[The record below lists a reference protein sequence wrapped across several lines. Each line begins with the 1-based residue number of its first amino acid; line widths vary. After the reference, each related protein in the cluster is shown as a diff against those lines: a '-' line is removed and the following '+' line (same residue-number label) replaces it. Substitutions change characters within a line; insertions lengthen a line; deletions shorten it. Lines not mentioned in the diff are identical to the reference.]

1 MSLANQ
7 TCWVVGGV
15 GVIGRGIARSFLQA
29 GANVIVNSSQ
39 ESRLRQIASD
49 LHNPSGLILVK
60 GDLTPESA
68 QATIDAALAVAP
80 NGHPLR
86 LRHVVAHGAVRY
98 WTKQIAGCD
107 ETYSLVDETAAQ
119 KRLLDMSPEDFV
131 DTSSR
136 LAALHFNAVKNLL
149 PKLDVSTST
158 DTHASYTFVTGD
170 GGGHISGKRSATGE
184 INSHHMWGLSAALR
198 EELKATNEEGEDAN
212 VLCREVRVG
221 LPVNRS
227 MEVQQSEPRDRP
239 LSEDIGDLCVGI
251 AVSTKDN
258 GKLIKIDSQKTLEN
272 NLVKFNADKDKNINL
287 PHLWEF
293 NGSL

>member
-49 LHNPSGLILVK
+49 LHNPSGLILIK

-68 QATIDAALAVAP
+68 QATIDMALTVAP

-86 LRHVVAHGAVRY
+86 HIVAHGAVRY

-107 ETYSLVDETAAQ
+107 ETYSLVDDETVAQ

-149 PKLDVSTST
+149 PKLDAST

-198 EELKATNEEGEDAN
+198 EEIKTNYEKVADAN

-227 MEVQQSEPRDRP
+227 MEEQKNKPRDRP
-239 LSEDIGDLCVGI
+239 LSEDIGDLCAGI

-272 NLVKFNADKDKNINL
+272 NLVKFNAAKDKNINL

>member
-68 QATIDAALAVAP
+68 QATIDTALAVAP

-86 LRHVVAHGAVRY
+86 HVVARGAVRY

-107 ETYSLVDETAAQ
+107 ETNSLVDADESAAQ
-119 KRLLDMSPEDFV
+119 KRLLDMSPEYFI

-136 LAALHFNAVKNLL
+136 LAALHFNAVKNVL
-149 PKLDVSTST
+149 PKLDVST

-184 INSHHMWGLSAALR
+184 INSHHMWG
-198 EELKATNEEGEDAN
+198 
-212 VLCREVRVG
+212 V
-221 LPVNRS
+221 
-227 MEVQQSEPRDRP
+227 
-239 LSEDIGDLCVGI
+239 I
-251 AVSTKDN
+251 
-258 GKLIKIDSQKTLEN
+258 
-272 NLVKFNADKDKNINL
+272 
-287 PHLWEF
+287 
-293 NGSL
+293 